1 MKKRKTYKK
10 LYRLLFIISIVFI
23 ILIIY
28 LFNDN
33 VLLLKDLSASLFN
46 LKNDNYK
53 SKENIE
59 ILELKKEINEL
70 KELNNINEITVEY
83 NYIDAR
89 IIKRNNSYWNES
101 ITINVGKNNNV
112 KKGNAVTYNN
122 SLIGIVSTVNKNTS
136 VVRLITG
143 NYKNY
148 ISAKFTIDNKEYF
161 GIIKKYNLIKNE
173 LYLENVIGDFSIN
186 NEDVIT
192 SGLEGNI
199 PSGIYIGKII
209 GIEKDK
215 YNLSSK
221 IIIKP
226 DINYNNIK
234 YVKVILKW

>member
-234 YVKVILKW
+234 YVKVILK